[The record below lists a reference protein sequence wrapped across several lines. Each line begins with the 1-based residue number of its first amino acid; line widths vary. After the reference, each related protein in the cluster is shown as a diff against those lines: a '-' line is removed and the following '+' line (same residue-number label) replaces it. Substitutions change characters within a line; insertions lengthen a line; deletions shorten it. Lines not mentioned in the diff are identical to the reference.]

1 MGVDPEHWVNFAW
14 CGYCD
19 PMTVEMW
26 LIAALALGIGV
37 AAGLLV
43 ARRQSRQQAVAATV
57 VPHRTREVLSVLQSG
72 AVIVRRDR
80 RAAFSNMVAAALGV
94 ARPDGALHPSVA
106 DLAEKAWRADA
117 PAEEDVEISRGVL
130 GTASIV
136 HVRVTPLSDDLALAL
151 ANDNTEQHAAEQTRR
166 EFAVNVSHELKTPVG
181 ALSLLAENIE
191 DNPDDIVMVRDFA
204 KKIRKEARRLSKLI
218 QEIIEIS
225 RIQGGESVIE
235 HEPVDIAEVI
245 DEVLE
250 SVRVMAEEKTISLVT
265 DVSAR
270 PTVMGDH
277 DLLLMA
283 ARNLVD
289 NAISYSEPG
298 SHVTIKLAVTGEV
311 AQLSV
316 IDQGIGV
323 PAAEQERIFERF
335 YRTDPARSRQTGG
348 TGLGLSIVKHVALQ
362 HSGSV
367 ELWSEPAVGSTFT
380 IRLAVHENRAQPQ
393 VAVTEET

>member
-1 MGVDPEHWVNFAW
+1 
-14 CGYCD
+14 
-19 PMTVEMW
+19 MTVEMW
-26 LIAALALGIGV
+26 LIAAVALAIG
-37 AAGLLV
+37 AGVGALV
-43 ARRQSRQQAVAATV
+43 AGRKTHQQAVAATV

-80 RAAFSNMVAAALGV
+80 RAAFSNTVAAALGV
-94 ARPDGALHPSVA
+94 ARPDGALHADVA
-106 DLAEKAWRADA
+106 DLAEKAWKADA
-117 PAEEDVEISRGVL
+117 PVEGDVEISRGVL

-136 HVRVTPLSDDLALAL
+136 HVRVSPLSGELALAL

-166 EFAVNVSHELKTPVG
+166 EFAVNVSHELKTPIG

-191 DNPDDIVMVRDFA
+191 NNPDDTVMVRDFA

-235 HEPVDIAEVI
+235 HEPVDVAEVI

-250 SVRVMAEEKTISLVT
+250 SVRVMAEEQDITLVT
-265 DVSAR
+265 DVSSR
-270 PTVMGDH
+270 PTVVGDH
-277 DLLLMA
+277 DLLMMA

-289 NAISYSEPG
+289 NAINYSEPG
-298 SHVTIKLAVTGEV
+298 SRVTIKLAAEAEV

-323 PAAEQERIFERF
+323 PAAEQDRIFERF
-335 YRTDPARSRQTGG
+335 YRTDPARSRATGG
-348 TGLGLSIVKHVALQ
+348 TGLGLSIVKHVVLQ
-362 HSGSV
+362 HAGTV

-380 IRLAVHENRAQPQ
+380 IRLAVHENRADAA
-393 VAVTEET
+393 VATTEET

>member
-1 MGVDPEHWVNFAW
+1 
-14 CGYCD
+14 
-19 PMTVEMW
+19 MW
-26 LIAALALGIGV
+26 LVAATALVVGV
-37 AAGLLV
+37 AVGALV
-43 ARRQSRQQAVAATV
+43 VNRKSRQQAVAATV

-80 RAAFSNMVAAALGV
+80 RAAFSNTVAAALGV
-94 ARPDGALHPSVA
+94 ARPDGALHASVA
-106 DLAEKAWRADA
+106 DLAEKAWKADA
-117 PAEEDVEISRGVL
+117 PAEGDVEISRGVL

-136 HVRVTPLSDDLALAL
+136 HVRVSPLSGELALAL

-191 DNPDDIVMVRDFA
+191 DNPDDTVMVRDFA

-235 HEPVDIAEVI
+235 HEPVDVAEVI
-245 DEVLE
+245 GEVLE
-250 SVRVMAEEKTISLVT
+250 SVRVMAEEKNITVLT
-265 DVSAR
+265 DVSSH

-277 DLLLMA
+277 DLLMMA

-298 SHVTIKLAVTGEV
+298 SRVTVKLAVEDEV

-323 PAAEQERIFERF
+323 PVAEQERIFERF
-335 YRTDPARSRQTGG
+335 YRTDPARSRETGG
-348 TGLGLSIVKHVALQ
+348 TGLGLSIVKHVVLQ
-362 HSGSV
+362 HSGTV

-380 IRLAVHENRAQPQ
+380 IRLAVHENRAERD
-393 VAVTEET
+393 VAMTEES

>member
-1 MGVDPEHWVNFAW
+1 
-14 CGYCD
+14 
-19 PMTVEMW
+19 MTVEMW
-26 LIAALALGIGV
+26 LV
-37 AAGLLV
+37 AAVALV
-43 ARRQSRQQAVAATV
+43 IGAAVGALVVSRKSRQEAVAATV

-80 RAAFSNMVAAALGV
+80 RAAFSNTTASALGV
-94 ARPDGALHPSVA
+94 ARPDGALHAGVA
-106 DLAEKAWRADA
+106 DLAEKAWK
-117 PAEEDVEISRGVL
+117 AERDVEDDVEISRGVL

-136 HVRVTPLSDDLALAL
+136 HVRVSPLSGDLALAL

-181 ALSLLAENIE
+181 ALSLLAETIE
-191 DNPDDIVMVRDFA
+191 ENPDDIEMVRDFA
-204 KKIRKEARRLSKLI
+204 KKIRKEARRLTKLI

-235 HEPVDIAEVI
+235 HEPVDAAEVI

-250 SVRVMAEEKTISLVT
+250 SVRVMAEEKDIALVT
-265 DVSAR
+265 DVSAH
-270 PTVMGDH
+270 PVVMGDH
-277 DLLLMA
+277 DLLMMA

-298 SHVTIKLAVTGEV
+298 SRVTIKLAVVDEV

-323 PAAEQERIFERF
+323 PAAEQDRIFERF
-335 YRTDPARSRQTGG
+335 YRTDPARSRETGG
-348 TGLGLSIVKHVALQ
+348 TGLGLSIVKHVVLQ
-362 HSGSV
+362 HSGTV
-367 ELWSEPAVGSTFT
+367 QLWSEPAVGSTFT
-380 IRLAVHENRAQPQ
+380 IRLAVHENRAD
-393 VAVTEET
+393 AAISTTEEA